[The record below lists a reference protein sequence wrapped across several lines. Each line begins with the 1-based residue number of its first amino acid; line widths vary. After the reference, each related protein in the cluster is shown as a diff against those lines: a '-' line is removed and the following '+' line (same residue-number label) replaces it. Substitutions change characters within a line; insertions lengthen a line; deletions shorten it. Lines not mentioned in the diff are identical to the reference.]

1 MNFSYWEKEY
11 FLGKIDFLIVGAGL
25 TGLQTAINLKEKEPK
40 ANVVVVDRFAW
51 SLGASTRNAG
61 FACFAN
67 VSEII
72 DDLQNASPQSVYSLI
87 AQRYKGLLKLRDKF
101 GDQNIGYNE
110 KGSTEI
116 FTNENKADLY
126 KSIDSLQAINSILYT
141 ELGLDNV
148 FQYSS
153 KSHLPNMIG
162 GITNAFEGQLNTGK
176 LYATIFRFAQLI
188 GIKILGGIE
197 VASWQKVGEVVEV
210 ETEQGLS
217 IKTTNL
223 ILCTNA
229 FASLLT
235 NEDIEPARGQVILSE
250 KVENLPCEG
259 LHFYD
264 KGFYYWRDIDNRILL
279 GGARNVDING
289 ETSHQIE
296 SNETILVELK
306 RFMNEHIFGRETKI
320 EHEWSGIMAMGK
332 TKAKTPVVKQ
342 LEPNVLLAARLG
354 GMGVALSANVAEEVV
369 ALIYDL
375 VRRGE

>member
-40 ANVVVVDRFAW
+40 ANVVVIDRFAW

-87 AQRYKGLLKLRDKF
+87 AKRYKGLLKLRDKF
-101 GDQNIGYNE
+101 GDENIGYKE

-176 LYATIFRFAQLI
+176 LYATIYRFAQLI

-197 VASWQKVGEVVEV
+197 IASWQKVGEVVEV

-250 KVENLPCEG
+250 KVEKLPCEG

-264 KGFYYWRDIDNRILL
+264 KGF
-279 GGARNVDING
+279 
-289 ETSHQIE
+289 
-296 SNETILVELK
+296 
-306 RFMNEHIFGRETKI
+306 
-320 EHEWSGIMAMGK
+320 
-332 TKAKTPVVKQ
+332 
-342 LEPNVLLAARLG
+342 
-354 GMGVALSANVAEEVV
+354 
-369 ALIYDL
+369 
-375 VRRGE
+375 